1 MSIYHIPVSS
11 CWAFKIETVNGV
23 VHFLLTCKIFCLLF
37 VQALCLLG
45 APMPAPE
52 LVQLSMK
59 SLALYVY
66 KTGA

>member
-1 MSIYHIPVSS
+1 
-11 CWAFKIETVNGV
+11 
-23 VHFLLTCKIFCLLF
+23 